1 MARGF
6 IKGHRDQLYLLPPS
20 IDDWISKNHSVRL
33 IDSCVENIDLSSFYE
48 SYSHEGKP
56 PYDPAMMIR
65 ILIYAYSKG
74 IRSSR
79 KISALCEEDIAFRW
93 LTGNIIPDH
102 SAICRFRAKHKENF
116 KQLFRE
122 TIRLAAE
129 SGALKIGSL
138 FLDGTKVKGSASLEA
153 NRNLEHIKQD
163 IERIVD
169 EAEAVDASEDKQ
181 LGEDNRDDVLPP
193 ELADPKSR
201 LERLKAAKARL
212 EAEKEAA
219 AKESR
224 DDDDS
229 NGPGAGTGDE
239 KTATGNKE
247 KANIT
252 DPDSRIMKT
261 RNGWVQGYNCQG
273 VSDENQF
280 IVANAVT
287 QDCNDAHQ
295 LEPML
300 QAAQDNLFKIE
311 TGQNTET
318 FSADAGYWAEG
329 LDISKIESNGPEVIV
344 ATRKGWKQRKQN
356 REKSPP
362 RGRIPKGLSQRELM
376 ERKLLTQRGQRIY
389 AKRGQTI
396 EAIFGQ
402 LKECLGYRNFLL
414 RSLKKVQG
422 EWDLQCAVSNML
434 KLFRLS
440 GATTSQ

>member
-6 IKGHRDQLYLLPPS
+6 IKGNRDQLYLMPPS

-33 IDSCVENIDLSSFYE
+33 IDSCVANIDLSKFYE

-56 PYDPAMMIR
+56 PYDPAMMTR

-74 IRSSR
+74 VRSSR
-79 KISALCEEDIAFRW
+79 KISAACEEDIAFRW
-93 LTGNIIPDH
+93 LSGNIIPDH

-116 KQLFRE
+116 KHIFHE

-129 SGALKIGSL
+129 SGVLKIGSL
-138 FLDGTKVKGSASLEA
+138 FLDGTKMKGSSSLEA
-153 NRNLEHIKQD
+153 NRTL
-163 IERIVD
+163 ERINQEIDRIVE
-169 EAEAVDASEDKQ
+169 EAESVDADEDKR
-181 LGEDNRDDVLPP
+181 LGEGNRDDVLPP

-212 EAEKEAA
+212 EAEKEADTQ
-219 AKESR
+219 KS
-224 DDDDS
+224 DDDDDK
-229 NGPGAGTGDE
+229 NGPETGSGGSE
-239 KTATGNKE
+239 TPSGNKK

-261 RNGWVQGYNCQG
+261 RNGWIQGYNCQA

-280 IVANAVT
+280 IVANEVT

-300 QAAQDNLFKIE
+300 QVAQENLSNIE
-311 TGQNTET
+311 TPQHTET
-318 FSADAGYWAEG
+318 FSADAGYWAEKI
-329 LDISKIESNGPEVIV
+329 DISKIEGNGPEVIV

-376 ERKLLTQRGQRIY
+376 ERKLATKRGQRIY

-414 RSLKKVQG
+414 RGLKKVQG

-434 KLFRLS
+434 KLFRLT
-440 GATTSQ
+440 GATIRQ